1 MEMRLLGETIEQLRN
16 ELNLL
21 MQKETIWCS
30 GKVLSL
36 SQRLD
41 ILIANHY
48 ISDKS
53 A

>member
-1 MEMRLLGETIEQLRN
+1 MEMRLLGETIEQLKS
-16 ELNLL
+16 ELHQL
-21 MQKETIWCS
+21 MQIESTWCS

-36 SQRLD
+36 SQKLD

-53 A
+53 V